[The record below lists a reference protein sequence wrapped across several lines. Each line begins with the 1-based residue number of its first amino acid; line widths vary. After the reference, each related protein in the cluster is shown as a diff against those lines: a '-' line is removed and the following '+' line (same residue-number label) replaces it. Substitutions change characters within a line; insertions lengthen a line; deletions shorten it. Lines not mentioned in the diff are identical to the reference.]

1 MLSIKIEA
9 HMIYSSK
16 ELAMCA
22 NFSDPRIFL
31 NECAR
36 YALPIQPKR
45 IIRGSNRYGLVD
57 LTLALVMGE
66 LRSYGFSTAVAAD
79 LTKQLNLEIL
89 NAVLDDFC
97 SGAVDRLIICVPQRS
112 DLDEEFPTCVTG
124 WQEFV
129 HFAEMEFVNALP
141 LDLTDTVR
149 AKLAGVF

>member
-1 MLSIKIEA
+1 
-9 HMIYSSK
+9 MIYSSK

-31 NECAR
+31 NEAAR

-79 LTKQLNLEIL
+79 LVGRLNLEVL
-89 NAVLDDFC
+89 RAVLDEFVAGIADK
-97 SGAVDRLIICVPQRS
+97 LIICVPQRS
-112 DLDEEFPTCVTG
+112 DLDGEFSTVVTS
-124 WQEFV
+124 WKDFV
-129 HFAEMEFVNALP
+129 AFVDAGCANAIP
-141 LDLTDTVR
+141 LDLSDTIR
-149 AKLAGVF
+149 AKIDGIF

>member
-1 MLSIKIEA
+1 
-9 HMIYSSK
+9 MIYSSK

-31 NECAR
+31 NEAAR

-79 LTKQLNLEIL
+79 LTKRLNTEVLS
-89 NAVLDDFC
+89 AVIDDFC
-97 SGAVDRLIICVPQRS
+97 AGAVDKLIICVPQRS
-112 DLDEEFPTCVTG
+112 DLDKEFPTVVTS
-124 WQEFV
+124 WKDFV
-129 HFAEMEFVNALP
+129 AFVDAGCANAIP
-141 LDLTDTVR
+141 LDLSDTIR
-149 AKLAGVF
+149 AKIDGIF